1 MVGTVATGSI
11 NSRLKKLLWVVF
23 LGITAFLLAYPV
35 NLRPEDY
42 LVWSADIFPNL
53 PLFGTLFSLW
63 AAILLMLAFSP
74 ASEGSA
80 KWERLALVIV
90 AALVFRGF
98 WGIVAP
104 FQGQA
109 FSHVISDKIWQDLG
123 QIAYH
128 PAAAYI
134 DWPGVSALTIGL
146 SQFTGL
152 ELDTTVA
159 ILTVFTAIVVGM
171 GSYIFLLAVL
181 QSSLAACLGSLLI
194 IAGNLT
200 MVVYLT
206 AGPCAM
212 VFVVPLLAMLFQK
225 ESLETPPRILVA
237 VILLMAAAITH
248 FHSAMNLFF
257 FALGLWILAIIKK
270 QRPGFQFHVTT
281 VILFFIIPVIWLT
294 YWGIGGF
301 IFVSQGIQI
310 FLADPLDF
318 WGRMAGVFTVG
329 EANLGEGVPL
339 WYSLT
344 RLSWLVLL
352 YLLGGLVWLWSLFRL
367 NRLEAAWGR
376 LVAAFGGLAVLS
388 IISGLVSPRGFGELQ
403 RGLTYAAFFTVP
415 FLFLFLHQLKPRVTK
430 IALVSLSAVL
440 VALSLTSFLSGNR
453 TINQMV
459 PYRSELATA
468 EWLESRYGTGQG
480 LNVFLTH
487 PILPFI
493 TYYLYDASYV
503 SDIEAESAG
512 YTAESRWQA
521 IDELLDS
528 YDRLAES
535 GVPGFY
541 IHSPKM
547 ALISSMTF
555 GIPLDDPGWGEI
567 TSHLSTGSNEIY
579 NNGHIQVFSG
589 KE

>member
-1 MVGTVATGSI
+1 MGTVATGSI
-11 NSRLKKLLWVVF
+11 NPWLKKLLWVVF

-35 NLRPEDY
+35 NLRSEDY
-42 LVWSADIFPNL
+42 LVWSPDIFPNL

-63 AAILLMLAFSP
+63 AALLLMLAFTP
-74 ASEGSA
+74 TSEGSA
-80 KWERLALVIV
+80 KWERLALVVV

-98 WGIVAP
+98 WGIIAP
-104 FQGQA
+104 IQGQA
-109 FSHVISDKIWQDLG
+109 FAHVISDKIWQNLG

-128 PAAAYI
+128 PSAAYI
-134 DWPGVSALTIGL
+134 DWPGVSAITIGL

-152 ELDTTVA
+152 ELATTVA
-159 ILTVFTAIVVGM
+159 ILTVFIVIVVGI
-171 GSYIFLLAVL
+171 GSYLFLLAVL
-181 QSSLAACLGSLLI
+181 QSSLAACLASFLI

-200 MVVYLT
+200 MVIYLT

-212 VFVVPLLAMLFQK
+212 VFVVLPLAMLFQK
-225 ESLETPPRILVA
+225 ESLATPPRILVTI
-237 VILLMAAAITH
+237 ILLMAAAITH
-248 FHSAMNLFF
+248 FHSSMHLFF
-257 FALGLWILAIIKK
+257 FTLGLWILAIIKK
-270 QRPGFQFHVTT
+270 QQPGFQFHVTT
-281 VILFFIIPVIWLT
+281 VILFFIIPAVWLT
-294 YWGIGGF
+294 YWGIGGL
-301 IFVSQGIQI
+301 IFVSHGIQT
-310 FLADPLDF
+310 FFADPLDF
-318 WGRMAGVFTVG
+318 WGRMAGVFTLG

-367 NRLEAAWGR
+367 NRLEPVWSR
-376 LVAAFGGLAVLS
+376 LAAAFGGLVILS
-388 IISGLVSPRGFGELQ
+388 IISSLVSPRGFGELQ

-415 FLFLFLHQLKPRVTK
+415 FLFLFLHRLKPKVTK
-430 IALVSLSAVL
+430 IALVSLSVVL

-453 TINQMV
+453 AINQMV
-459 PYRSELATA
+459 PYRSELATG

-480 LNVFLTH
+480 LNIFLTH
-487 PILPFI
+487 PILPSI

-503 SDIEAESAG
+503 SDVEAESAG

-528 YDRLAES
+528 YDRLAQS
-535 GVPGFY
+535 GIPVFY

-555 GIPLDDPGWGEI
+555 GIPVDDPRWDEI
-567 TSHLSTGSNEIY
+567 TQGLAESN
-579 NNGHIQVFSG
+579 NQVFDNGSIQIYSSG
-589 KE
+589 R

>member
-1 MVGTVATGSI
+1 VGTVATGSI
-11 NSRLKKLLWVVF
+11 NPWLKKLLWVVF

-35 NLRPEDY
+35 NLRSEDY
-42 LVWSADIFPNL
+42 LVWSPDIFPNL

-63 AAILLMLAFSP
+63 AALLLMLAFTP
-74 ASEGSA
+74 TSEGSA
-80 KWERLALVIV
+80 KWERLALVVV

-98 WGIVAP
+98 WGIIAP
-104 FQGQA
+104 IQGQA
-109 FSHVISDKIWQDLG
+109 FAHVISDKIWQNLG

-128 PAAAYI
+128 PSAAYI
-134 DWPGVSALTIGL
+134 DWPGVSAITIGL

-152 ELDTTVA
+152 ELATTVA
-159 ILTVFTAIVVGM
+159 ILTVFIVIVVGI
-171 GSYIFLLAVL
+171 GSYLFLLAVL
-181 QSSLAACLGSLLI
+181 QSSLAACLASFLI

-200 MVVYLT
+200 MVIYLT

-212 VFVVPLLAMLFQK
+212 VFVVLPLAMLFQK
-225 ESLETPPRILVA
+225 ESLATPPRILVTI
-237 VILLMAAAITH
+237 ILLMAAAITH
-248 FHSAMNLFF
+248 FHSSMHLFF
-257 FALGLWILAIIKK
+257 FTLGLWILAIIKK
-270 QRPGFQFHVTT
+270 QQPGFQFHVTT
-281 VILFFIIPVIWLT
+281 VILFFIIPAVWLT
-294 YWGIGGF
+294 YWGIGGL
-301 IFVSQGIQI
+301 IFVSHGIQT
-310 FLADPLDF
+310 FFADPLDF
-318 WGRMAGVFTVG
+318 WGRMAGVFTLG

-367 NRLEAAWGR
+367 NRLEPVWSR
-376 LVAAFGGLAVLS
+376 LAAAFGGLVILS
-388 IISGLVSPRGFGELQ
+388 IISSLVSPRGFGELQ

-415 FLFLFLHQLKPRVTK
+415 FLFLFLHRLKPKVTK
-430 IALVSLSAVL
+430 IALVSLSVVL

-453 TINQMV
+453 AINQMV
-459 PYRSELATA
+459 PYRSELATG

-480 LNVFLTH
+480 LNIFLTH
-487 PILPFI
+487 PILPSI

-503 SDIEAESAG
+503 SDVEAESAG

-528 YDRLAES
+528 YDRLAQS
-535 GVPGFY
+535 GIPVFY

-555 GIPLDDPGWGEI
+555 GIPVDDPRWDEI
-567 TSHLSTGSNEIY
+567 TQGLAESN
-579 NNGHIQVFSG
+579 NQVFDNGSIQIYSSG
-589 KE
+589 R